1 MADKICG
8 DGIGNST
15 GRLYNAE
22 VDLITPSTM
31 YGSSPGEPRTLVQSV
46 DSAGPKKKPTSFQI
60 TSVTVQGSRLSNDGG
75 DESADDLDESHTE
88 DLSSDILDCSKTTD
102 TEQLSPTEDNT
113 ASVTPAPASEADH
126 PATVSAASDPVPAVS
141 SAVSVSPAVVTGAAG
156 TLAIVAGTPAAPTTT
171 EGPIN
176 PDHWQRRFK
185 VVKIVSSEPFGRGRW
200 LCMDFVDPPAMQAD
214 AKAGEERDSNTA
226 AADLPP
232 AVSNEA
238 VAHVYEI
245 PVGQTYPANSQ
256 QSGPLYGIILPVSG
270 QGASPL
276 SVLQPIAEQQ
286 PQATGV
292 AEQPTA
298 VPPKPAAVVAPAVP
312 EPQQPADAAAAATAE
327 PIPENATKSAT
338 EEDSESTSAGSTV
351 AIDNKIEQAMDLV
364 KSHLMFAVREEVD
377 VLKEKITEL
386 LDRIAQ
392 LEYENNILR
401 AGASPETLSL
411 LAQSTQQTVV
421 PVSQPQ
427 QTIAA
432 VAQPVVVPA
441 QPAVVVPAH
450 HQQQQAP
457 VAPVQPVAMQPA
469 PVQAPQLVT
478 VVQQPQQLVHQP
490 PQQLVHQQPQQQLVH
505 QQPQPLPSQPV
516 PLQHQQPHLAQHQ
529 QQHLQ
534 KQPLQQPPPT

>member
-1 MADKICG
+1 MAFSPLGAVLLLQRGRGGRRQLFVSLALPHLLLLPGLEPDRTGGGSISSA
-8 DGIGNST
+8 IGPRSLPLQWSLLVCRCLLFVYSRTRGGGVLLVDRTARNFSDSSSSI
-15 GRLYNAE
+15 GRQGARPPTFN
-22 VDLITPSTM
+22 V
-31 YGSSPGEPRTLVQSV
+31 GSGVLRNTELEPRML
-46 DSAGPKKKPTSFQI
+46 
-60 TSVTVQGSRLSNDGG
+60 SRG
-75 DESADDLDESHTE
+75 D
-88 DLSSDILDCSKTTD
+88 
-102 TEQLSPTEDNT
+102 
-113 ASVTPAPASEADH
+113 V
-126 PATVSAASDPVPAVS
+126 VSAAAPFAAGYLAADPVYYYS
-141 SAVSVSPAVVTGAAG
+141 
-156 TLAIVAGTPAAPTTT
+156 IVRQFIG
-171 EGPIN
+171 
-176 PDHWQRRFK
+176 
-185 VVKIVSSEPFGRGRW
+185 
-200 LCMDFVDPPAMQAD
+200 
-214 AKAGEERDSNTA
+214 
-226 AADLPP
+226 
-232 AVSNEA
+232 
-238 VAHVYEI
+238 
-245 PVGQTYPANSQ
+245 
-256 QSGPLYGIILPVSG
+256 
-270 QGASPL
+270 
-276 SVLQPIAEQQ
+276 
-286 PQATGV
+286 
-292 AEQPTA
+292 
-298 VPPKPAAVVAPAVP
+298 
-312 EPQQPADAAAAATAE
+312 
-327 PIPENATKSAT
+327 
-338 EEDSESTSAGSTV
+338 TSAGSTV

>member
-1 MADKICG
+1 M
-8 DGIGNST
+8 SRM
-15 GRLYNAE
+15 GR
-22 VDLITPSTM
+22 
-31 YGSSPGEPRTLVQSV
+31 
-46 DSAGPKKKPTSFQI
+46 
-60 TSVTVQGSRLSNDGG
+60 
-75 DESADDLDESHTE
+75 
-88 DLSSDILDCSKTTD
+88 
-102 TEQLSPTEDNT
+102 
-113 ASVTPAPASEADH
+113 
-126 PATVSAASDPVPAVS
+126 
-141 SAVSVSPAVVTGAAG
+141 
-156 TLAIVAGTPAAPTTT
+156 
-171 EGPIN
+171 
-176 PDHWQRRFK
+176 RRIF
-185 VVKIVSSEPFGRGRW
+185 
-200 LCMDFVDPPAMQAD
+200 
-214 AKAGEERDSNTA
+214 
-226 AADLPP
+226 
-232 AVSNEA
+232 
-238 VAHVYEI
+238 
-245 PVGQTYPANSQ
+245 
-256 QSGPLYGIILPVSG
+256 
-270 QGASPL
+270 
-276 SVLQPIAEQQ
+276 
-286 PQATGV
+286 
-292 AEQPTA
+292 
-298 VPPKPAAVVAPAVP
+298 
-312 EPQQPADAAAAATAE
+312 
-327 PIPENATKSAT
+327 
-338 EEDSESTSAGSTV
+338 STSAGSTV